1 MRLFKLFIL
10 MGTLLACT
18 ALQAQQEQL
27 TVFRGN
33 LSYLKGD
40 RLLMVTYRKLG
51 GGFIFDSTV
60 VNNGVFRVERKI
72 SEPLIA
78 IISPKE
84 SDPNPR
90 RNGSLDYTSLYL
102 MPGKELVLDADTKL
116 QDAKIS
122 GTGMAVNAEYQE
134 YLNHSN
140 EVIHKGNQRRTQLR
154 EEKMEP
160 AVYEAKIS
168 ELNDSLA
175 AVNDEY
181 NKNLF
186 TRKPNSPVAVY
197 ALLQYAG
204 EPVWTPR
211 KKMVPEEI
219 EKYLK
224 PFPSTVAAYPS
235 VVALKAELEVSKA
248 TGPGK
253 KIIDFT
259 LTDTAGKKVKLSD
272 FKGQYVFLDFWAS
285 WCVPCRKE
293 NPNVK
298 AQYEKYKGK
307 NFTVLSVSLD
317 KPDAREAWLAA
328 IRKDQIGMFTHVSDL
343 EGFDSKVAKAYYVKS
358 IPTNFLIGPDGK
370 FINRNLYGESLNKAL
385 EKLFA
390 ASGK

>member
-78 IISPKE
+78 VISPKE

-116 QDAKIS
+116 ADAKFS
-122 GTGMAVNAEYQE
+122 GTGMAANAEYQE
-134 YLNHSN
+134 YLNHSS
-140 EVIHKGNQRRTQLR
+140 EVITRGNQRRAQLR
-154 EEKMEP
+154 AENVEP
-160 AVYEAKIS
+160 AVYETKVSA
-168 ELNDSLA
+168 LTDSLS

-224 PFPSTVAAYPS
+224 PFPSSVAAYPS
-235 VVALKAELEVSKA
+235 VAALKTELEVSKA

>member
-10 MGTLLACT
+10 TVALLACT
-18 ALQAQQEQL
+18 ALQAQQEQV
-27 TVFRGN
+27 TVFKGN

-40 RLLMVTYRKLG
+40 RLLTVTYRKLAG
-51 GGFIFDSTV
+51 GYIFDSAV
-60 VNNGVFRVERKI
+60 VSNGVFRIERKI

-78 IISPKE
+78 VISPKE
-84 SDPNPR
+84 PAANPQR
-90 RNGSLDYTSLYL
+90 GGSLDYTSVYL
-102 MPGKELVLDADTKL
+102 LPGKELVLDADTKL
-116 QDAKIS
+116 ADAKFS
-122 GTGMAVNAEYQE
+122 GDGVAANEAYQE
-134 YLNHSN
+134 YLRHSN
-140 EVIHKGNQRRTQLR
+140 DVITRGNQRRTQLR
-154 EEKMEP
+154 AEKMDP
-160 AVYEAKIS
+160 AVYETKLS
-168 ELNDSLA
+168 ELNDSLSA
-175 AVNDEY
+175 INDEY

-186 TRKPNSPVAVY
+186 IRKPNSPVAVY

-224 PFPSTVAAYPS
+224 PFPSAVVAYPS
-235 VVALKAELEVSKA
+235 VMALKTELEVSKA

-259 LTDTAGKKVKLSD
+259 LTDPSGKKVKLSD

-285 WCVPCRKE
+285 WCAPCRKE

-307 NFTVLSVSLD
+307 NFMVLSVSLD
-317 KPDAREAWLAA
+317 KPDARQAWLEA
-328 IRKDQIGMFTHVSDL
+328 IRKDQIEMFTHVSDL
-343 EGFDSKVAKAYYVKS
+343 KGFDSEVAKAYYVRS

-385 EKLFA
+385 DKLLA
-390 ASGK
+390 GSGK